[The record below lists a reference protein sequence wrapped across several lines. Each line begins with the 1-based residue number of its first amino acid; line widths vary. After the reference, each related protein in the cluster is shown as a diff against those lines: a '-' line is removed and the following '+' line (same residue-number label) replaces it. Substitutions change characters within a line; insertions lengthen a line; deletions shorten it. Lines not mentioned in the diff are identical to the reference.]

1 MSIYL
6 PWHTMSGNTPQ
17 VNNAVWNLFI
27 WLLLLLALF
36 MELLTGPQ
44 RCGQFVNF
52 HSAQWHISYLSPT
65 YDKCGEICHFSLCGV
80 ISNVSSWNMKFLR
93 IWHMCD
99 VENASTYVKFMLFV
113 SKLVLLRFTHF
124 CRKICLSRFTRFCV
138 EKI

>member
-1 MSIYL
+1 
-6 PWHTMSGNTPQ
+6 MSGNTPQ

-65 YDKCGEICHFSLCGV
+65 PPTCVWKKNCHVEKFQISRYDKCGEI
-80 ISNVSSWNMKFLR
+80 
-93 IWHMCD
+93 
-99 VENASTYVKFMLFV
+99 
-113 SKLVLLRFTHF
+113 
-124 CRKICLSRFTRFCV
+124 
-138 EKI
+138 